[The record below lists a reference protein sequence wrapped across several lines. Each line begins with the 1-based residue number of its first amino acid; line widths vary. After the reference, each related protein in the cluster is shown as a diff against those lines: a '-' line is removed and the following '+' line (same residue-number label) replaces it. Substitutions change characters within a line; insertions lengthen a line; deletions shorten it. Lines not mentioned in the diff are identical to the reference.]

1 MVHTE
6 FIEGERVL
14 CYHGPLLYEAKILK
28 ISNDAPEALETNP
41 GSEPP
46 FYFVHYKGWKQSWD
60 EWITNTRLLKLTTEN
75 IAAQKQLKEVQ
86 KQRDAAEQQALQAAQ
101 RGGEAKPSIPGK
113 RGPVVDSRGT
123 KRGRE
128 STAQMGIS
136 DQRRALERG
145 YPEDYIRPQI
155 YIAIPDTLKVRLVDD
170 WEWIT
175 HRKQVVP
182 LPRKPNVRD
191 ILAKYRRSL
200 IDDKNPLHNPHTAQR
215 PVNLTHEFLAGLQLY
230 FDKSLGTNLLYKFER
245 LQYSN
250 QKQITSGPGSGDVA
264 KEEEKSIYQ
273 LHAIDRADRWGERN
287 KEEEG
292 ELNKKCGR
300 FTTFSRV
307 GFPFTE
313 SKWRTRYDTIQGSSV
328 DSNSYRVISIE
339 GFRF

>member
-250 QKQITSGPGSGDVA
+250 QKQITSGPGSGDAQMSGIYGAEHLLRLFVNLPEMMSHTRMDNESILILQEYITDFLRWMTREEQYLFI
-264 KEEEKSIYQ
+264 KEYQ
-273 LHAIDRADRWGERN
+273 ETSGQYQNQAP
-287 KEEEG
+287 
-292 ELNKKCGR
+292 C
-300 FTTFSRV
+300 
-307 GFPFTE
+307 
-313 SKWRTRYDTIQGSSV
+313 
-328 DSNSYRVISIE
+328 
-339 GFRF
+339 